1 MKPITSKEK
10 TMINQLPF
18 WCRSCE
24 ADYNHF
30 DVLGVCDKCGTQN
43 VLDQH
48 LITVTVPMVAYSRL
62 DAQENVKALIN
73 QLINQQLV
81 SAETTVF

>member
-1 MKPITSKEK
+1 
-10 TMINQLPF
+10 MINQLPF